1 MKQKSSSRRFPLTR
15 LQSELQA
22 GILAV
27 IRADLLEP
35 GARLGEVVLAER
47 LQVSRTPVRAALGHL
62 ARRGL
67 VRSGK
72 RGGYFVTGAALA
84 IRKTPPRPGQ
94 SDADRLFLAI
104 ARDRRAGKLPEE
116 VSEGD
121 LIRRYDVTRATVQQ
135 VLVRLSEVAAVQRK
149 PGHGWRFLPT
159 ISDPKA
165 RAESY
170 RLRQIVEPAALLEPG
185 YRLAPGWIEDM
196 RQKHHDMLA
205 TPWSETTSIALYEM
219 NAQFHEGLVAG
230 AHNRYLL
237 VAIQQQNRLRRFA
250 NYDWTFGHERVV
262 VSCREHLR
270 MLDHLE
276 RGERETAAALMWQ
289 HLDAAAKLGIHAV
302 VPGSSLIGSSLIGS
316 SLIGRTA
323 S

>member
-1 MKQKSSSRRFPLTR
+1 MKQKNSARRIAPSR
-15 LQSELQA
+15 LQNELQA
-22 GILAV
+22 AILAV
-27 IRADLLEP
+27 IKEDVLEP
-35 GARLGEVVLAER
+35 GARLGEVALAER
-47 LQVSRTPVRAALGHL
+47 LQVSRTPVRAALAHL
-62 ARRGL
+62 AQRRL
-67 VRSGK
+67 VRPGK
-72 RGGYFVTGAALA
+72 RGGYFVAEAALA
-84 IRKTPPRPGQ
+84 ARKAPRPGPT
-94 SDADRLFLAI
+94 DADRLFLAI
-104 ARDRRAGKLPEE
+104 ARDRRAGKLPQE

-159 ISDPKA
+159 IWDPKA

-170 RLRQIVEPAALLEPG
+170 RLRRIIEPAALLEPD
-185 YRLAPGWIEDM
+185 YRLAPGWIDDM
-196 RQKHHDMLA
+196 REKHLDMLA

-270 MLDHLE
+270 ILDHLE
-276 RGERETAAALMWQ
+276 RGERETAAALMRR
-289 HLDAAAKLGIHAV
+289 HLDAAAKLAIHAV
-302 VPGSSLIGSSLIGS
+302 VPASSI
-316 SLIGRTA
+316 IGRRVRAVMT
-323 S
+323 

>member
-1 MKQKSSSRRFPLTR
+1 MKQKSLSGRTAPSR
-15 LQSELQA
+15 LQNELQA

-27 IRADLLEP
+27 ISSDRLES
-35 GARLGEVVLAER
+35 GARLGEVALAAR
-47 LQVSRTPVRAALGHL
+47 LHVSRTPVRAALAHL

-67 VRSGK
+67 VQPGK
-72 RGGYFVTGAALA
+72 RGGYFVADTARAV
-84 IRKTPPRPGQ
+84 RKTPPQPGPT
-94 SDADRLFLAI
+94 DADRLFLAI
-104 ARDRRAGKLPEE
+104 ARDRRAGKLAED

-121 LIRRYDVTRATVQQ
+121 LIRRYNVTRATVQQ

-159 ISDPKA
+159 ISDPTA

-170 RLRQIVEPAALLEPG
+170 RLRRIIEPAALLEPG
-185 YRLAPGWIEDM
+185 YRLAPGWIDDM
-196 RQKHHDMLA
+196 RQRHHDMLA
-205 TPWSETTSIALYEM
+205 TPWNEASSIALYEM
-219 NAQFHEGLVAG
+219 NARFHEGLVAG

-262 VSCREHLR
+262 VSCREH
-270 MLDHLE
+270 MKILDCLE
-276 RGERETAAALMWQ
+276 AGERETAANLMRK

-302 VPGSSLIGSSLIGS
+302 VPDNSQ
-316 SLIGRTA
+316 IGRKA

>member
-1 MKQKSSSRRFPLTR
+1 
-15 LQSELQA
+15 
-22 GILAV
+22 
-27 IRADLLEP
+27 
-35 GARLGEVVLAER
+35 
-47 LQVSRTPVRAALGHL
+47 
-62 ARRGL
+62 
-67 VRSGK
+67 
-72 RGGYFVTGAALA
+72 
-84 IRKTPPRPGQ
+84 
-94 SDADRLFLAI
+94 LFLAI
-104 ARDRRAGKLPEE
+104 ARDRRTGKLAED

-170 RLRQIVEPAALLEPG
+170 RLRQIIEPAALMESG
-185 YRLAPGWIEDM
+185 YLLAPAWIDAM
-196 RQKHHDMLA
+196 RRKHHDMLA

-230 AHNRYLL
+230 SHNRYLL

-262 VSCREHLR
+262 VSCREHLEI
-270 MLDHLE
+270 LDHLE
-276 RGERETAAALMWQ
+276 MGDRETAAALMRQ
-289 HLDAAAKLGIHAV
+289 HLDAAAKLAIHAV
-302 VPGSSLIGSSLIGS
+302 VPDS
-316 SLIGRTA
+316 SLIGRRA

>member
-1 MKQKSSSRRFPLTR
+1 MKQKSLSRRIPPTR
-15 LQSELQA
+15 LHSELQA

-27 IRADLLEP
+27 ITADLLEH
-35 GARLGEVVLAER
+35 GARLGEVALAER
-47 LQVSRTPVRAALGHL
+47 LQVSRTPVRAALGQL

-67 VRSGK
+67 VRPGK
-72 RGGYFVTGAALA
+72 RGGYFVAEATPA
-84 IRKTPPRPGQ
+84 IRKTPPQLRPT
-94 SDADRLFLAI
+94 DADRLFLAI

-135 VLVRLSEVAAVQRK
+135 VLVRLSELAAVQRK

-170 RLRQIVEPAALLEPG
+170 RLRRIVEPAALLEPG
-185 YRLAPGWIEDM
+185 YRLAPGWIDDM
-196 RQKHHDMLA
+196 RERHHDMLA

-262 VSCREHLR
+262 VSCREHLQI
-270 MLDHLE
+270 LDRLE
-276 RGERETAAALMWQ
+276 TGERETAAALMRQ
-289 HLDAAAKLGIHAV
+289 HLDTAARLAIHSV
-302 VPGSSLIGSSLIGS
+302 VPGR
-316 SLIGRTA
+316 SLIGRRA
-323 S
+323 P

>member
-1 MKQKSSSRRFPLTR
+1 MKQKSLARRIAPSR
-15 LQSELQA
+15 LQNELQA

-35 GARLGEVVLAER
+35 GARLGEVALAER
-47 LQVSRTPVRAALGHL
+47 LQVSRTPVRAALAHL

-67 VRSGK
+67 VRPGK
-72 RGGYFVTGAALA
+72 RGGYFVAEAALA
-84 IRKTPPRPGQ
+84 VRKTPPRPGPT
-94 SDADRLFLAI
+94 DADGLFLAI

-170 RLRQIVEPAALLEPG
+170 RLRRIIEPAALLEPG
-185 YRLAPGWIEDM
+185 FRLAPGWIEDM
-196 RQKHHDMLA
+196 RERHHDMLA
-205 TPWSETTSIALYEM
+205 TPWNDASSIALYEM

-250 NYDWTFGHERVV
+250 NYDWTHGHERVV
-262 VSCREHLR
+262 VSCREHLEI
-270 MLDHLE
+270 LDRLE
-276 RGERETAAALMWQ
+276 TGDRATAAALMRQ
-289 HLDAAAKLGIHAV
+289 HLDAAAKLAIHAV
-302 VPGSSLIGSSLIGS
+302 VPGN
-316 SLIGRTA
+316 SLIGRRP

>member
-1 MKQKSSSRRFPLTR
+1 MKQKSLARRIAPSR
-15 LQSELQA
+15 LQNELQA

-35 GARLGEVVLAER
+35 GARLGEVALAER
-47 LQVSRTPVRAALGHL
+47 LQVSRTPVRAALAHL

-67 VRSGK
+67 VRPGK
-72 RGGYFVTGAALA
+72 RGGYFVAEAALA
-84 IRKTPPRPGQ
+84 VRKTPPRPGPT
-94 SDADRLFLAI
+94 DADRLFLAI

-170 RLRQIVEPAALLEPG
+170 RLRRIIEPAALLEPG
-185 YRLAPGWIEDM
+185 FRLAPGWIEDM
-196 RQKHHDMLA
+196 RERHHDMLA
-205 TPWSETTSIALYEM
+205 TPWNEASSIALYEM

-250 NYDWTFGHERVV
+250 NYDWTHGHERVV
-262 VSCREHLR
+262 VSCREHLEI
-270 MLDHLE
+270 LDRLE
-276 RGERETAAALMWQ
+276 TGDRATAAVLMRQ
-289 HLDAAAKLGIHAV
+289 HLDAAAKLAIHAV
-302 VPGSSLIGSSLIGS
+302 VPGN
-316 SLIGRTA
+316 SLIGRRP

>member
-1 MKQKSSSRRFPLTR
+1 MKQKSSLRRFAPTR
-15 LQSELQA
+15 LHSELQA
-22 GILAV
+22 GILGV

-35 GARLGEVVLAER
+35 GARLGEVALAER

-67 VRSGK
+67 VRPGK
-72 RGGYFVTGAALA
+72 RGGYFVAEAALV
-84 IRKTPPRPGQ
+84 IRKTPPQPGPT
-94 SDADRLFLAI
+94 DADRLFLAI

-159 ISDPKA
+159 ISDPGA

-170 RLRQIVEPAALLEPG
+170 RLRQIIEPAALMEPG
-185 YRLAPGWIEDM
+185 YWLAPAWIDAM
-196 RQKHHDMLA
+196 RQRHRDMLA
-205 TPWSETTSIALYEM
+205 TSWSETTSIALYEM

-250 NYDWTFGHERVV
+250 NYDWTFGHQRVV
-262 VSCREHLR
+262 VSCREHLEI
-270 MLDHLE
+270 LDRLE
-276 RGERETAAALMWQ
+276 TGDREAAAALMRQ
-289 HLDAAAKLGIHAV
+289 HLGAAAKLTTHAAAISTL
-302 VPGSSLIGSSLIGS
+302 PA
-316 SLIGRTA
+316 RKA

>member
-1 MKQKSSSRRFPLTR
+1 MKQKKSTGRTAPSR
-15 LQSELQA
+15 LQSEVQA

-27 IRADLLEP
+27 IRSDLLAP
-35 GARLGEVVLAER
+35 GARLGEVALAAR
-47 LQVSRTPVRAALGHL
+47 LQVSRTPVRAALAHL

-67 VRSGK
+67 VRPGK
-72 RGGYFVTGAALA
+72 RGGYFVADTARAV
-84 IRKTPPRPGQ
+84 RKTPPQLGPT
-94 SDADRLFLAI
+94 DADRLFLAI
-104 ARDRRAGKLPEE
+104 ARDRRAGKLAED

-121 LIRRYDVTRATVQQ
+121 LIRRYRVTRATVQQ

-149 PGHGWRFLPT
+149 PGHGWRFLST
-159 ISDPKA
+159 ISDPTA

-170 RLRQIVEPAALLEPG
+170 RLRRIIEPAALLEPG

-196 RQKHHDMLA
+196 RERHHDMLA
-205 TPWSETTSIALYEM
+205 TPWNEASSITLYEM

-250 NYDWTFGHERVV
+250 NYDWTFGHDRVV
-262 VSCREHLR
+262 ISCREHLEI
-270 MLDHLE
+270 LDCLDA
-276 RGERETAAALMWQ
+276 GEHEIAAALMRK
-289 HLDAAAKLGIHAV
+289 HLDAAVKLAIHAV
-302 VPGSSLIGSSLIGS
+302 VPVS

>member
-1 MKQKSSSRRFPLTR
+1 MKQKSLARRIAPSR
-15 LQSELQA
+15 LQNELQA

-35 GARLGEVVLAER
+35 GARLGEVALAER
-47 LQVSRTPVRAALGHL
+47 LQVSRTPVRAALAHL

-67 VRSGK
+67 VRPGK
-72 RGGYFVTGAALA
+72 RGGYFVAEAALA
-84 IRKTPPRPGQ
+84 VRKTPPRPGPT
-94 SDADRLFLAI
+94 DADRLFLAI

-149 PGHGWRFLPT
+149 LGHGWRFLPT

-170 RLRQIVEPAALLEPG
+170 RLRRIIEPAALLEPG
-185 YRLAPGWIEDM
+185 FRLAPGWIEDM
-196 RQKHHDMLA
+196 RERHHDMLA
-205 TPWSETTSIALYEM
+205 TPWNDASSIALYEM

-250 NYDWTFGHERVV
+250 NYDWTHGHERVV
-262 VSCREHLR
+262 VSCREHLEI
-270 MLDHLE
+270 LDRLE
-276 RGERETAAALMWQ
+276 TGDRATAAALMRQ
-289 HLDAAAKLGIHAV
+289 HLDAAAKLAIHAV
-302 VPGSSLIGSSLIGS
+302 VPGN
-316 SLIGRTA
+316 SLIGRRP

>member
-1 MKQKSSSRRFPLTR
+1 MKQKSLARRIAPSR
-15 LQSELQA
+15 LQNELRA

-35 GARLGEVVLAER
+35 GARLGEVALAER
-47 LQVSRTPVRAALGHL
+47 LQVSRTPVRAALVHL

-67 VRSGK
+67 VRPGK
-72 RGGYFVTGAALA
+72 RGGYFVAEAALA
-84 IRKTPPRPGQ
+84 ARKTTPRQPGPT
-94 SDADRLFLAI
+94 DADRLFLAI
-104 ARDRRAGKLPEE
+104 ARDRRAGKLLEE

-135 VLVRLSEVAAVQRK
+135 VLVRLSEVTAVQRK

-170 RLRQIVEPAALLEPG
+170 RLRRIIEPAALLEPG

-196 RQKHHDMLA
+196 RERHQDMLA

-237 VAIQQQNRLRRFA
+237 VAIQQQNRLRRFS
-250 NYDWTFGHERVV
+250 NYDWTHGHERVV
-262 VSCREHLR
+262 VSCREHLQI
-270 MLDHLE
+270 LDRLE
-276 RGERETAAALMWQ
+276 TEDRESAAALMRQ
-289 HLDAAAKLGIHAV
+289 HLDAAAKLAIHGV
-302 VPGSSLIGSSLIGS
+302 VPGSSLIGRRVRAAI
-316 SLIGRTA
+316 T
-323 S
+323 